1 MIKQSYTLSNTWEG
15 QFIEVMGE
23 NLTKN
28 IIIGN
33 IYRPPRNA
41 INNYRTFI
49 DELTPILEFYNRRK
63 CEIVLAGDF
72 NINLL
77 KVNERDIFDE
87 FLDTMVSNGFFPK
100 ITLPTRFSN
109 RNGTLIDNFFCKIS
123 KSTLS
128 AISGIL
134 IKKFSDHQPYFTF
147 INTLKD
153 THLPPKFVTLNKH
166 TPAAIATFY
175 HEIQNANILDKID
188 RDPLS
193 NPDTNYNV
201 IEQII
206 DTARNKHLPVRTI
219 RFNKYKHKKNMWI
232 TNGILRSIRYRDNL
246 YKQLKTMHPESTA
259 HHNLKVNLQ
268 TYNRILKQNIRE
280 AKLKYYESCFSKY
293 KTDMKNTWSTI
304 NTIIQNKKKTVSL
317 PEYFKEDNKII
328 TDKLTIANKFNLFFT
343 NIGPKL
349 ARKIDTPGNINHT
362 LYLRG
367 QKTHSLK
374 FRTITEATLGK
385 IIDNLPSKNSS
396 GYDMISLKLLKILK
410 APLLSPLTIIIN
422 QMLNTGIFPNN
433 LKVAKIIPIYKK
445 DDQFIF
451 DNYRPI
457 SLLPVMS
464 KLFEKVIFKQLYTF
478 FQDNKLFYESQYG
491 FRTGHSTEL
500 VALEI
505 VDKIISE
512 MDNGEVPI
520 NIFLDLSKAFDTLDH
535 EILLHKLNYYGVKGI
550 PYNLIKNY
558 LTDRKQ
564 FVDIDGIKSDSLPIS
579 TGVPQGSVLG
589 PLLFIIYINDLS
601 LVSTIFK
608 PIIYADDTTLF
619 STLKSFYSN
628 TDTNIDLHINKELD
642 KVDTWLK
649 ANKLSLNVKKTK
661 LMIFHMPSKKIKL
674 PKIEIMKAQIECVDQ
689 FNFLGIT
696 PS

>member
-1 MIKQSYTLSNTWEG
+1 
-15 QFIEVMGE
+15 
-23 NLTKN
+23 
-28 IIIGN
+28 
-33 IYRPPRNA
+33 
-41 INNYRTFI
+41 
-49 DELTPILEFYNRRK
+49 
-63 CEIVLAGDF
+63 
-72 NINLL
+72 
-77 KVNERDIFDE
+77 
-87 FLDTMVSNGFFPK
+87 
-100 ITLPTRFSN
+100 
-109 RNGTLIDNFFCKIS
+109 
-123 KSTLS
+123 
-128 AISGIL
+128 
-134 IKKFSDHQPYFTF
+134 
-147 INTLKD
+147 
-153 THLPPKFVTLNKH
+153 
-166 TPAAIATFY
+166 
-175 HEIQNANILDKID
+175 
-188 RDPLS
+188 
-193 NPDTNYNV
+193 
-201 IEQII
+201 
-206 DTARNKHLPVRTI
+206 
-219 RFNKYKHKKNMWI
+219 
-232 TNGILRSIRYRDNL
+232 
-246 YKQLKTMHPESTA
+246 
-259 HHNLKVNLQ
+259 
-268 TYNRILKQNIRE
+268 
-280 AKLKYYESCFSKY
+280 
-293 KTDMKNTWSTI
+293 
-304 NTIIQNKKKTVSL
+304 
-317 PEYFKEDNKII
+317 
-328 TDKLTIANKFNLFFT
+328 
-343 NIGPKL
+343 
-349 ARKIDTPGNINHT
+349 
-362 LYLRG
+362 
-367 QKTHSLK
+367 
-374 FRTITEATLGK
+374 
-385 IIDNLPSKNSS
+385 
-396 GYDMISLKLLKILK
+396 MISLKLLKILK

-500 VALEI
+500 AALEI
-505 VDKIISE
+505 VDQIISE

-564 FVDIDGIKSDSLPIS
+564 FVDIDGIKSDCLSIS

-674 PKIEIMKAQIECVDQ
+674 PKIEIMKVQIECVDQ

-696 PS
+696 LDKHLTFKSHIDNVSKKISRSIGILSRLKYLLPERIKLIIYNSLILSHINYGILIWGHHADRIFKLQKKAIRIITKSKYNAHTEPLFKNLNLLKISDIFKLYQLKFFHKYINKQLPSYFQELPFRSQNETHHYYTRDHQRLQIYLRKHKFAEQCVRQSIPKLLNDMPLCIKQKLYTHSLNGFSIYVKNFYISKYSNECVLINCHVCNEN